1 MLSLTDTQLFEWIT
15 VLVMPLFRILGL
27 MTSAPVLS
35 NRAMSGRLR
44 LTIGLSV
51 SLLVS
56 MVIEVP
62 SGVSLAAPGAW
73 LLVARELGIGLLI
86 GFVARLI
93 FAAFELAGEIIGLQM
108 GLSFAGFFDPSA
120 GHANALG
127 RLLNNFAMLTFVVL
141 NGPLV
146 LLVAVV
152 QSFEVF
158 PIATTIFE
166 PRTTMRKDR
175 YDNRVGN
182 LATIG
187 VVSKLPGVSGFNGQS
202 STTTMQ
208 GAYQA
213 QVSFVGGGLQMGLL
227 GPDSQVTQR
236 LGANGPDGGISQA
249 ARIAGNGQMAQ
260 NSLSMQ
266 VQVAPMSQA
275 LQQQL
280 GVQQALSS
288 LLALR
293 R

>member
-1 MLSLTDTQLFEWIT
+1 MLSISDTQLFEWIT

-62 SGVSLAAPGAW
+62 AGVSLAGPDAW

-93 FAAFELAGEIIGLQM
+93 FAAFELAGELIGLQM

-120 GHANALG
+120 GHANAMG
-127 RLLNNFAMLTFVVL
+127 RFLNNFAMLTFVAM

-152 QSFEVF
+152 QSFQVF
-158 PIATTIFE
+158 PIATAGFDWSRFDLIALAAGLFVTGLSMALPFMMLLLFMNCVLGVISRVAPQLNVFAIGFPITIGCALGLLAVAFPIFE
-166 PRTTMRKDR
+166 RPLERAM
-175 YDNRVGN
+175 
-182 LATIG
+182 
-187 VVSKLPGVSGFNGQS
+187 
-202 STTTMQ
+202 
-208 GAYQA
+208 
-213 QVSFVGGGLQMGLL
+213 
-227 GPDSQVTQR
+227 
-236 LGANGPDGGISQA
+236 
-249 ARIAGNGQMAQ
+249 
-260 NSLSMQ
+260 
-266 VQVAPMSQA
+266 
-275 LQQQL
+275 QQL
-280 GVQQALSS
+280 MTAL
-288 LLALR
+288 L
-293 R
+293 

>member
-1 MLSLTDTQLFEWIT
+1 MKTAKHNR
-15 VLVMPLFRILGL
+15 VMMAALVIG
-27 MTSAPVLS
+27 SAPVA
-35 NRAMSGRLR
+35 AMANEQ
-44 LTIGLSV
+44 TH
-51 SLLVS
+51 
-56 MVIEVP
+56 MPE
-62 SGVSLAAPGAW
+62 
-73 LLVARELGIGLLI
+73 
-86 GFVARLI
+86 
-93 FAAFELAGEIIGLQM
+93 AFGGMSAETVDDAELAGVTGKYYGANMLV
-108 GLSFAGFFDPSA
+108 GVRVDLVSHWRGTDGTDLSASAAVQIQRDGNGGYQVSIDTHSQASA
-120 GHANALG
+120 GSGA
-127 RLLNNFAMLTFVVL
+127 
-141 NGPLV
+141 
-146 LLVAVV
+146 VAGNPGGATASGQTLQVAGIS
-152 QSFEVF
+152 QLSQ
-158 PIATTIFE
+158 IAG
-166 PRTTMRKDR
+166 D
-175 YDNRVGN
+175 DNRVGN

-202 STTTMQ
+202 STTTTQ

-249 ARIAGNGQMAQ
+249 ARIAGNGQIAQ
-260 NSLSMQ
+260 NQMAMQ

>member
-1 MLSLTDTQLFEWIT
+1 MLSITDAELQGWIT

-35 NRAMSGRLR
+35 NRAMSVRLR
-44 LTIGLSV
+44 VAIGLSV

-56 MVIEVP
+56 MSIEVP
-62 SGVSLAAPGAW
+62 PGVSLADGNGW

-158 PIATTIFE
+158 PIATTIFDW
-166 PRTTMRKDR
+166 RRFDLIGLAADLFTTGLSMALPFMMLLLFM
-175 YDNRVGN
+175 NCVLGVISRVAPQLNVFAIGFPI
-182 LATIG
+182 TIG
-187 VVSKLPGVSGFNGQS
+187 C
-202 STTTMQ
+202 
-208 GAYQA
+208 
-213 QVSFVGGGLQMGLL
+213 GLGLL
-227 GPDSQVTQR
+227 
-236 LGANGPDGGISQA
+236 A
-249 ARIAGNGQMAQ
+249 AAFPLFERP
-260 NSLSMQ
+260 LSRAM
-266 VQVAPMSQA
+266 
-275 LQQQL
+275 QQL
-280 GVQQALSS
+280 MAAL
-288 LLALR
+288 L
-293 R
+293 

>member
-1 MLSLTDTQLFEWIT
+1 MLSISDTQLFEWIT

-93 FAAFELAGEIIGLQM
+93 FAAFELAGELIGLQM

-120 GHANALG
+120 GHSNAVG
-127 RLLNNFAMLTFVVL
+127 RLLNNFAMLTFVAM

-152 QSFEVF
+152 QSFETF
-158 PIATTIFE
+158 PIATTSFDWSRFDLIALAAGLFVTGLSMALPFMMLLLFMNCVLGVISRVAPQLNVFAIGFPITIGCALALLAAAFPIFE
-166 PRTTMRKDR
+166 RPLERAM
-175 YDNRVGN
+175 
-182 LATIG
+182 
-187 VVSKLPGVSGFNGQS
+187 
-202 STTTMQ
+202 
-208 GAYQA
+208 
-213 QVSFVGGGLQMGLL
+213 
-227 GPDSQVTQR
+227 
-236 LGANGPDGGISQA
+236 
-249 ARIAGNGQMAQ
+249 
-260 NSLSMQ
+260 
-266 VQVAPMSQA
+266 
-275 LQQQL
+275 QQL
-280 GVQQALSS
+280 MTAL
-288 LLALR
+288 L
-293 R
+293 